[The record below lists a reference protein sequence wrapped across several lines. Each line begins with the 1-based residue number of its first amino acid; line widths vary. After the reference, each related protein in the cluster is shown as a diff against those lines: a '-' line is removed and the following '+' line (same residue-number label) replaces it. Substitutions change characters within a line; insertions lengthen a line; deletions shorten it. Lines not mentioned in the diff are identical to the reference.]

1 MGEERPHRPAFDA
14 SAIARQLVSEA
25 RDGRLDAKAVDAVL
39 ASLGVETRTA
49 PRSLNGLSEREVD
62 VSRLLARGKS
72 NKEIADLLGI
82 SVRTVHNHVAHIFD
96 KLGVHSRSGAAI
108 WLMDHDFVN

>member
-1 MGEERPHRPAFDA
+1 M
-14 SAIARQLVSEA
+14 
-25 RDGRLDAKAVDAVL
+25 
-39 ASLGVETRTA
+39 
-49 PRSLNGLSEREVD
+49 
-62 VSRLLARGKS
+62 SRLLARGKT

-108 WLMDHDFVN
+108 WLMEHDFVKLMGRSAIPTERVEDAHADAGHVRTRDRGCAGLRAGKVWCIDDTSLMTR